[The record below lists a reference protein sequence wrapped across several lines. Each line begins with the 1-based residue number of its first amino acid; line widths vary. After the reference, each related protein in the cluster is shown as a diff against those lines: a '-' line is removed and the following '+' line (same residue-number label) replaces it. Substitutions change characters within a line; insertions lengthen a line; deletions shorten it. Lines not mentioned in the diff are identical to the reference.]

1 MNSDQVEGNVRSAI
15 GQAKQAV
22 GDGFN
27 NPSLSRQGAYD
38 NIAGKVQ
45 SAAGGAADALHSG
58 VDAVAN
64 IDLTGLRDEV
74 AKLSKSVADML
85 QKQAATTRDQVVD
98 AVSSASEIL
107 SDAASVAKE
116 KFVSVEA
123 DLEERIKG
131 NPMMA
136 VGIAVVVGVLIG
148 KIVKIT

>member
-45 SAAGGAADALHSG
+45 SAAGGGADALQSG

-98 AVSSASEIL
+98 AVSSASETL

-116 KFVSVEA
+116 KFMSVEA

>member
-15 GQAKQAV
+15 GQGKQAV
-22 GDGFN
+22 GEAFHD
-27 NPSLSRQGAYD
+27 PSLSRQGAYD

-45 SAAGGAADALHSG
+45 SAAGGAADALQSG

-85 QKQAATTRDQVVD
+85 QKQAASTRDQVVD
-98 AVSSASEIL
+98 AVSSASETL

-116 KFVSVEA
+116 RFVSVEA

>member
-22 GDGFN
+22 GEGFN

-45 SAAGGAADALHSG
+45 SAAGGAADALQSG

-98 AVSSASEIL
+98 AVSSVSETL

>member
-22 GDGFN
+22 GSGLND
-27 NPSLSRQGAYD
+27 PSLSRQGAYD

-58 VDAVAN
+58 VEAVAN
-64 IDLTGLRDEV
+64 LDLTGLRDEV

-98 AVSSASEIL
+98 AVSSASETL